1 MPRKNEANIISY
13 SVLIDPKRK
22 ITTEQSISDISAIES
37 RLNPITYSTLQTITR
52 VAKEE
57 FKKIHNKLELELDAK
72 VYKDV

>member
-13 SVLIDPKRK
+13 SVLIDPKGK

-57 FKKIHNKLELELDAK
+57 FKKIHNKLELELDAR

>member
-1 MPRKNEANIISY
+1 MPRKNEANVISY
-13 SVLIDPKRK
+13 SVLIDPKGK
-22 ITTEQSISDISAIES
+22 ITTEQSIADISEIES
-37 RLNPITYSTLQTITR
+37 RLHPITYSTLQTITR